1 MNILV
6 SGALGR
12 MGNEVISCIEKTD
25 GLNFI
30 CGFDHQSTMIRRNP
44 CVL

>member
-12 MGNEVISCIEKTD
+12 MGNEIVSCIRKDNDLT
-25 GLNFI
+25 FI
-30 CGFDHQSTMIRRNP
+30 CGFDHDEGSLRKYSYIQ
-44 CVL
+44 

>member
-12 MGNEVISCIEKTD
+12 MGKEVISYIEND
-25 GLNFI
+25 PELNFI
-30 CGFDHQSTMIRRNP
+30 CGFSAEEEFIRRYT
-44 CVL
+44 CI

>member
-12 MGNEVISCIEKTD
+12 MGKEVISCIDKD
-25 GLNFI
+25 PDSNFI
-30 CGFDHQSTMIRRNP
+30 CGFNQFAGSYRRYS
-44 CVL
+44 CI

>member
-25 GLNFI
+25 GFDFI
-30 CGFDHQSTMIRRNP
+30 CGYDHNNAMLR
-44 CVL
+44 

>member
-12 MGNEVISCIEKTD
+12 MGKEVINCINND
-25 GLNFI
+25 PGLELI
-30 CGFDHQSTMIRRNP
+30 CGFDHQDSFIRSHSR
-44 CVL
+44 L

>member
-12 MGNEVISCIEKTD
+12 MGQEVISCIEKEAD
-25 GLNFI
+25 LNFV
-30 CGFDHQSTMIRRNP
+30 CGFGLESGDVKRRT
-44 CVL
+44 CL